1 MFYLCSVESALMQTV
16 FGGPSMDPNLPFR
29 QPKYPDLRTIM
40 IGQRPDCSGYLLL
53 ADQVVEEFTQHSS
66 IPEGYDFVFRQEWGL
81 HITEDIIH
89 RVIDTLRKEAYP
101 PMADYLDAQ
110 VKGDQAQLEKYLA
123 DCQAVKARYPKF
135 SW

>member
-1 MFYLCSVESALMQTV
+1 
-16 FGGPSMDPNLPFR
+16 
-29 QPKYPDLRTIM
+29 M

-66 IPEGYDFVFRQEWGL
+66 IPEGYDFVFRREWGL

-89 RVIDTLRKEAYP
+89 RVIHTLRKEAYP